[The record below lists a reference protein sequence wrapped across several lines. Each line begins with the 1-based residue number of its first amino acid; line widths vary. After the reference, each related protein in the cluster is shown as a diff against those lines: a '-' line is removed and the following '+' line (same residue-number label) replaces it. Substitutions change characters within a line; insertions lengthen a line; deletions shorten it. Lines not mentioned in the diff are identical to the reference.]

1 MASVSKS
8 STAKKSS
15 KRTRGPKG
23 PVGPLTQDIESLS
36 LSNKPHAKRRIRQIE
51 NTTYKPVTTTFR
63 SISQPPRTF
72 SPIETP
78 SSRSPHFFGRFKNQS
93 PDIELRS
100 DTPPL
105 PVPLTSH
112 KDGVLVLPNRVN
124 VTPIEDQSSSEQS
137 SIGESEYGFYD
148 TDFRGGKKRK
158 QKKQTK
164 RRKMV
169 KKKHTKT
176 KKNNKSKKKSRRM
189 RKK

>member
-1 MASVSKS
+1 MASVSKN

-23 PVGPLTQDIESLS
+23 PVGPLMQDIESLS
-36 LSNKPHAKRRIRQIE
+36 LSNKPPAKRRIRQIE

-63 SISQPPRTF
+63 SISQPPRSF

-78 SSRSPHFFGRFKNQS
+78 SGRSPHYFGRYKNQS
-93 PDIELRS
+93 PDVELRP
-100 DTPPL
+100 DTPPI
-105 PVPLTSH
+105 PVDISAH
-112 KDGVLVLPNRVN
+112 HDGVLVLPNRVR
-124 VTPIEDQSSSEQS
+124 VTPIEEQSSSEQS
-137 SIGESEYGFYD
+137 SIGDSEYGFYD
-148 TDFRGGKKRK
+148 TEFKGGKKRK